1 MQTNSDTVTAKNNRL
16 AITSLAISLV
26 GIVPMF
32 VSSFTSP
39 LLAGLSALLGIAALV
54 AGFKARKQIEKHG
67 GTGDEMAIAGMVL
80 GGGQLVM
87 VLCGILF
94 TVGLI
99 LLGPQLDGT
108 FSSINDSLK

>member
-1 MQTNSDTVTAKNNRL
+1 MQTDSDASTNKNNRQ
-16 AITSLAISLV
+16 AIISLVLSLV
-26 GIVPMF
+26 GIAFMF

-39 LLAGLSALLGIAALV
+39 LVAGISAVLGTIALV
-54 AGFKARKQIEKHG
+54 NGFKARKQIEKHG
-67 GTGDEMAIAGMVL
+67 GIGDEMAIAGMVL

-99 LLGPQLDGT
+99 WLGPQMSGP
-108 FSSINDSLK
+108 FSSINDRLK